1 MANNVIIKQL
11 EKDAFDMRIN
21 ILKMCCEIEGP
32 MHIGGDL
39 SIVDIMT
46 ALFKYKLNINPD
58 DAKMPSRDRF
68 ILSKG
73 HCAAAMYVI
82 MAMCGFFDM
91 DELCHTY
98 GKLDSKFGMHPCK
111 ERLPELE
118 CSSGSLG
125 HGLSIGVGKALAAKI
140 DNESYRTY
148 VLLGDGELQE
158 GSNWEAAM
166 SAAYYK
172 LGNLVA
178 VVDNNKLQLDGCI
191 SDVMEIE
198 PLKDKW
204 LAFGWNVMS
213 IDGHNMNEIVTALD
227 KIPSSNTTVP
237 TVIICRT
244 VKGKGVSFM
253 ENQPQWHAGSIDE
266 SVLEK
271 CIADLK
277 ETYEKGE

>member
-1 MANNVIIKQL
+1 MADKTIVKKL
-11 EKDAFDMRIN
+11 EKDAYDLRVN
-21 ILKMCCEIEGP
+21 ILKMCCAIDGP

-39 SIVDIMT
+39 SIADILT
-46 ALFKYKLNINPD
+46 ALFKYKLNVSPNNINM
-58 DAKMPSRDRF
+58 AERDRF

-73 HCAAAMYVI
+73 HCAAAMYVV
-82 MAMCGFFDM
+82 MSMCGFFDM
-91 DELCHTY
+91 EELYQTY
-98 GKLDSKFGMHPCK
+98 GKVDSKFGMHPCK

-125 HGLSIGVGKALAAKI
+125 HGLSIGVGKSLAAKI
-140 DNESYRTY
+140 DGKNYRTF

-178 VVDNNKLQLDGCI
+178 IVDNNKLQLDGKI

-198 PLKDKW
+198 PLKAKW
-204 LAFGWNVMS
+204 QAFGWNV
-213 IDGHNMNEIVTALD
+213 ILVDGHNMNEIVDALD
-227 KIPSSNTTVP
+227 NVPSSQTDIP
-237 TVIICRT
+237 TAIICET

-266 SVLEK
+266 TVLQK
-271 CIADLK
+271 CIEDLK
-277 ETYEKGE
+277 DNYEKGE

>member
-32 MHIGGDL
+32 IHIGGDL
-39 SIVDIMT
+39 STVDIMT

-58 DAKMPSRDRF
+58 DTKMPSRDRF

-91 DELCHTY
+91 DELYHTY

-227 KIPSSNTTVP
+227 KIPSPNTTVP

-266 SVLEK
+266 AVLEK